1 MSLKSVRGISIAYD
15 EYGSG
20 MPFVLLHGH
29 PFNRSMWNDQIA
41 MLSSNCRMIVPDL
54 RGYGET
60 TVLPGKT
67 TMEDFAGDL
76 AALLD
81 ALAIEHIILGGLSM
95 GGQIVFEFYRQ
106 FPTRVQAL
114 LLADTQP
121 QVDTEE
127 IRAQR
132 YANAQRIVEQG
143 MQQFAEELLP
153 GLLASQTFVEQPG
166 VVDRVRQ
173 MMLHTPPEGAAA
185 ALRGRAER
193 RDYIPLLREIAVP
206 TLVVVGSEDAFTP
219 ISDGELMHRE
229 IAGSHLA
236 IIEGAG
242 HMPNM
247 ERPGEFNATLRQFL
261 LSILSSHRS

>member
-1 MSLKSVRGISIAYD
+1 MSLKSARGISIAYD

-41 MLSSNCRMIVPDL
+41 MLRSSYRVIVPDL

-60 TVLPGKT
+60 TVVPGKT

-76 AALLD
+76 ATLLD
-81 ALAIEHIILGGLSM
+81 SLGIERIILGGLSM

-106 FPTRVQAL
+106 FPTRVRAL

-127 IRAQR
+127 MRAKR
-132 YANAQRIVEQG
+132 YVNAQRIVEQG
-143 MQQFAEELLP
+143 MQEFAEELLP
-153 GLLASQTFVEQPG
+153 SLLAPQTLSKQPG
-166 VVDRVRQ
+166 VGDKVRQ

-193 RDYIPLLREIAVP
+193 RDYTPLLREITVP
-206 TLVVVGSEDAFTP
+206 TLVVVGDEDAFTP
-219 ISDGELMHRE
+219 VSDAELMHRE

-236 IIEGAG
+236 IIEGTG

-247 ERPGEFNATLRQFL
+247 ERPNEFNAVLRQFL
-261 LSILSSHRS
+261 LPIPSSQPM

>member
-1 MSLKSVRGISIAYD
+1 MTLKSVHGITLAYD

-20 MPFVLLHGH
+20 IPFVLLHGH

-41 MLSSNCRMIVPDL
+41 ELQSNYRVIVPDL

-60 TVLPGKT
+60 SVVPGKT
-67 TMEDFAGDL
+67 TMEEFADDL
-76 AALLD
+76 AGLLD
-81 ALAIEHIILGGLSM
+81 ALGISRIILGGLSM

-106 FPTRVQAL
+106 YPTRVLAL

-121 QVDTEE
+121 QVDTED
-127 IRAQR
+127 IRAKR

-143 MQQFAEELLP
+143 MREFAEELLP
-153 GLLASQTFVEQPG
+153 GLLAKETRASQPD

-173 MMLHTPPEGAAA
+173 MILHTPPEGAAA

-193 RDYIPLLREIAVP
+193 RDYTPLLREITVP
-206 TLVVVGSEDAFTP
+206 TLVVVGSEDEFTP
-219 ISDGELMHRE
+219 ISDAELMHQE
-229 IAGSHLA
+229 IAGSQLV
-236 IIEGAG
+236 ILEGVG

-247 ERPGEFNATLRQFL
+247 ERPSEFNAELRQFL
-261 LSILSSHRS
+261 SSISPSVPM

>member
-132 YANAQRIVEQG
+132 YANAQRIV
-143 MQQFAEELLP
+143 
-153 GLLASQTFVEQPG
+153 
-166 VVDRVRQ
+166 
-173 MMLHTPPEGAAA
+173 
-185 ALRGRAER
+185 
-193 RDYIPLLREIAVP
+193 
-206 TLVVVGSEDAFTP
+206 
-219 ISDGELMHRE
+219 
-229 IAGSHLA
+229 
-236 IIEGAG
+236 
-242 HMPNM
+242 
-247 ERPGEFNATLRQFL
+247 
-261 LSILSSHRS
+261 

>member
-1 MSLKSVRGISIAYD
+1 MSLKSVRGISIGYD

-20 MPFVLLHGH
+20 IPLVLLHGH
-29 PFNRSMWNDQIA
+29 PFNRSMWQDQRETLQSI
-41 MLSSNCRMIVPDL
+41 CRVITPDL

-60 TVLPGKT
+60 TVVPGKT

-81 ALAIEHIILGGLSM
+81 ALEIDRIILGGLSM

-106 FPTRVQAL
+106 YPTRVLAL

-127 IRAQR
+127 IRAKR

-143 MQQFAEELLP
+143 MQEFVEELLP
-153 GLLASQTFVEQPG
+153 GLLAKETRASQPDMVEK
-166 VVDRVRQ
+166 VRR
-173 MMLHTPPEGAAA
+173 MILHTPSEGAAA

-193 RDYIPLLREIAVP
+193 RDYTPVLRDITVP
-206 TLVVVGSEDAFTP
+206 TLIVVGSEDEFTP
-219 ISDGELMHRE
+219 ISDAELMHQE
-229 IAGSHLA
+229 IAGSQLA
-236 IIEGAG
+236 ILEEVG

-247 ERPGEFNATLRQFL
+247 ERPDEFNAVLKQFL
-261 LSILSSHRS
+261 LPIVLSH